1 VRRIG
6 RRQFLLGASGAVLAT
21 TRAFGQTRPRRL
33 AWLGAGRAGVTSP
46 FLEAVRAGLR
56 EHGWEEGRNLAPLAE
71 YWTSGTLAEAEQL
84 ARQMLATNPE
94 LVIVYGRDVNAVR
107 NVRPSVPVVFAF
119 SGDPVDAGIVQS
131 LSRPGTNFTGISLLS
146 LELAGKR
153 IDLLRET
160 VPRLRRLGVL
170 ARPEHPGEPR
180 ERAISEEV
188 ARGLG
193 LPVTYASIQSASDLD
208 AALGTIAREH
218 CDGMVT
224 FPDGIMLASSA
235 RIAAFAAESRIA
247 TTSGWAGFADNGFLM
262 TLGPNLG
269 ASYRHLARFVD
280 RVLRGAKPEELPVEL
295 PRTVELVVNLRTART
310 LGVTIPESLKVRADR
325 VIG

>member
-1 VRRIG
+1 MRRIG

-21 TRAFGQTRPRRL
+21 TRAFGQPRPRRL

-188 ARGLG
+188 ARRGDLAMAMEGAHGMLYKTDAYDDGFWQQQFLGQWGIRIGGGTEQVQRNIIGERVLG
-193 LPVTYASIQSASDLD
+193 LPPEPRPDKTEPF
-208 AALGTIAREH
+208 RE
-218 CDGMVT
+218 V
-224 FPDGIMLASSA
+224 PKNA
-235 RIAAFAAESRIA
+235 
-247 TTSGWAGFADNGFLM
+247 
-262 TLGPNLG
+262 
-269 ASYRHLARFVD
+269 
-280 RVLRGAKPEELPVEL
+280 
-295 PRTVELVVNLRTART
+295 
-310 LGVTIPESLKVRADR
+310 
-325 VIG
+325 